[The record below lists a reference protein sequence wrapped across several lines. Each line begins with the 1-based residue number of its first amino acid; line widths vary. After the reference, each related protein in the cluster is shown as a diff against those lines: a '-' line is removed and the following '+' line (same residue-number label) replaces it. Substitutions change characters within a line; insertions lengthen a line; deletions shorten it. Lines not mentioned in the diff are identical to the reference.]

1 MSELTLMY
9 YHQQLQLM
17 NDYFWKQASFF
28 LRDEQDYNQDLQL
41 IHKQWL
47 QLYLDISL
55 EKFPMDSWKISNVYF
70 ELLYSIHLGG
80 NFIYSKKEKK

>member
-1 MSELTLMY
+1 MSELALMY
-9 YHQQLQLM
+9 VHQQLQLM

-41 IHKQWL
+41 IHKRWL

-55 EKFPMDSWKISNVYF
+55 EKFSMDCLFISN
-70 ELLYSIHLGG
+70 
-80 NFIYSKKEKK
+80 